1 PQTGRG
7 RGAGCP
13 GRPTP
18 SSESGSSDGR
28 TTDTTKARR
37 ERTCTLHVACTHV
50 RTSSTPGT
58 PQVMLRAPMA
68 STRTSYGSW
77 LDLLRPSTTVT
88 VCACGS
94 TAVTFAC
101 APRAHRRALYG

>member
-1 PQTGRG
+1 
-7 RGAGCP
+7 
-13 GRPTP
+13 
-18 SSESGSSDGR
+18 
-28 TTDTTKARR
+28 
-37 ERTCTLHVACTHV
+37 
-50 RTSSTPGT
+50 
-58 PQVMLRAPMA
+58 MLRAPMA